1 MTLISLIRIF
11 KDGPAVSLNGSPTVS
26 PVTAALW
33 VSEPFPPKIPPS
45 MYFLA
50 LSQAPAAF
58 DIKRASI
65 TPETVTPARTP
76 PSISGPPTKP
86 TITGVD
92 TASSPGMIISLI
104 AALVAIST
112 HFANNEE
119 VTINFDPENGEL
131 RVFTVKKISKNPKY
145 PASEIS
151 LSDAKKIDVAAA
163 YGNYIEI
170 DLPSKTLGRIAAQ
183 AAKQVIL
190 KKVKN
195 AEQEKNYVFFTSKLG
210 EIVSGALRRFGPN
223 HSIIF
228 ESNKTE
234 ILLPEREM
242 LPGETFVR
250 GDRIKASVIRVLR
263 ETYGPQVIVSRI
275 NNIFLAKLLETE
287 IPEIANGN
295 IEIKDIVRQPGER
308 AKIAVL
314 AKEKDIDPIGACI
327 GLKGNRILS
336 ISKELFGEKYIIY
349 SGYNNLRAICFP

>member
-1 MTLISLIRIF
+1 M
-11 KDGPAVSLNGSPTVS
+11 KVNV
-26 PVTAALW
+26 
-33 VSEPFPPKIPPS
+33 
-45 MYFLA
+45 
-50 LSQAPAAF
+50 LSI
-58 DIKRASI
+58 IKQLSKER
-65 TPETVTPARTP
+65 
-76 PSISGPPTKP
+76 
-86 TITGVD
+86 GVD
-92 TASSPGMIISLI
+92 TDVIVNAIKESLKVASSNY
-104 AALVAIST
+104 
-112 HFANNEE
+112 FANNEE

-195 AEQEKNYVFFTSKLG
+195 AEQEKIYVFFTSKLG

-336 ISKELFGEKYIIY
+336 ISKELFGEKIDVIEWSDDPTTYAKSALNPAKVDSVSISNKKDKILKANVSRDQFSLAIGKKGTNVRLASRLTGWKIEII
-349 SGYNNLRAICFP
+349 NE

>member
-1 MTLISLIRIF
+1 M
-11 KDGPAVSLNGSPTVS
+11 KVNVLNII
-26 PVTAALW
+26 
-33 VSEPFPPKIPPS
+33 KQ
-45 MYFLA
+45 
-50 LSQAPAAF
+50 LS
-58 DIKRASI
+58 KER
-65 TPETVTPARTP
+65 
-76 PSISGPPTKP
+76 
-86 TITGVD
+86 GVD
-92 TASSPGMIISLI
+92 TDVIVNAIKESLKVVSSNYF
-104 AALVAIST
+104 V
-112 HFANNEE
+112 NNEE
-119 VTINFDPENGEL
+119 VTITFDPKNGEL
-131 RVFTVKKISKNPKY
+131 RVFTVKKISKNQND

-151 LSDAKKIDVAAA
+151 LSEAKKIDVAAA

-170 DLPSKTLGRIAAQ
+170 DLPSKTLDRIAAQ

-195 AEQEKNYVFFTSKLG
+195 AEQEKIYIFFTSKLG
-210 EIVSGALRRFGPN
+210 EILSGVLRRFGPN

-228 ESNKTE
+228 EYNKTE

-242 LPGETFVR
+242 LPGETFVK

-263 ETYGPQVIVSRI
+263 ETYGPQVIVSRTD
-275 NNIFLAKLLETE
+275 NIFLAKLLEKE

-336 ISKELFGEKYIIY
+336 ISKELFGEKIDVIEWSDDPTTYAKSALNPAKVDSVSISNKKDKI
-349 SGYNNLRAICFP
+349 LRAIVSRDQFSLAIGKKGTNVRLASRLTGWKIEINNE

>member
-1 MTLISLIRIF
+1 
-11 KDGPAVSLNGSPTVS
+11 
-26 PVTAALW
+26 
-33 VSEPFPPKIPPS
+33 
-45 MYFLA
+45 
-50 LSQAPAAF
+50 LSI
-58 DIKRASI
+58 IKQLSKER
-65 TPETVTPARTP
+65 
-76 PSISGPPTKP
+76 
-86 TITGVD
+86 GVD
-92 TASSPGMIISLI
+92 TDVIVNAIKESLKVASSNY
-104 AALVAIST
+104 
-112 HFANNEE
+112 FANNEE

-195 AEQEKNYVFFTSKLG
+195 AEQEKIYVFFTSKLG

-336 ISKELFGEKYIIY
+336 ISKELFGEKIDVIEWSDDPTTYAKSALNPAKVDSVSISNKKDKILKANVSRDQFSLAIGKKGTNVRLASRLTGWKIEII
-349 SGYNNLRAICFP
+349 NE

>member
-1 MTLISLIRIF
+1 M
-11 KDGPAVSLNGSPTVS
+11 KVNV
-26 PVTAALW
+26 
-33 VSEPFPPKIPPS
+33 
-45 MYFLA
+45 
-50 LSQAPAAF
+50 LSI
-58 DIKRASI
+58 IKQLSKER
-65 TPETVTPARTP
+65 
-76 PSISGPPTKP
+76 
-86 TITGVD
+86 GVD
-92 TASSPGMIISLI
+92 TDVIVNAIKESLKVASSNY
-104 AALVAIST
+104 
-112 HFANNEE
+112 FANNEE

-151 LSDAKKIDVAAA
+151 LSEAKKIDVAAA

-195 AEQEKNYVFFTSKLG
+195 AEQEKIYVFFTSKLG

-336 ISKELFGEKYIIY
+336 ISKELFGEKIDVIEWSDDPTTYAKSALNPAKVDSVSISNKKDKILKANVSRDQFSLAIGKKGTNVRLASRLTGWKIEII
-349 SGYNNLRAICFP
+349 NE

>member
-1 MTLISLIRIF
+1 
-11 KDGPAVSLNGSPTVS
+11 V
-26 PVTAALW
+26 
-33 VSEPFPPKIPPS
+33 
-45 MYFLA
+45 
-50 LSQAPAAF
+50 
-58 DIKRASI
+58 
-65 TPETVTPARTP
+65 
-76 PSISGPPTKP
+76 
-86 TITGVD
+86 
-92 TASSPGMIISLI
+92 ASSNY
-104 AALVAIST
+104 
-112 HFANNEE
+112 FANNEE

-151 LSDAKKIDVAAA
+151 LSEAKKIDVAAA

-195 AEQEKNYVFFTSKLG
+195 AEQEKIYVFFTSKLG

-263 ETYGPQVIVSRI
+263 ETYGPQVIVSRTD
-275 NNIFLAKLLETE
+275 NIFLAKLLETE

-295 IEIKDIVRQPGER
+295 
-308 AKIAVL
+308 
-314 AKEKDIDPIGACI
+314 
-327 GLKGNRILS
+327 N
-336 ISKELFGEKYIIY
+336 
-349 SGYNNLRAICFP
+349 

>member
-1 MTLISLIRIF
+1 M
-11 KDGPAVSLNGSPTVS
+11 KVNV
-26 PVTAALW
+26 
-33 VSEPFPPKIPPS
+33 
-45 MYFLA
+45 
-50 LSQAPAAF
+50 LSI
-58 DIKRASI
+58 IKQLSKER
-65 TPETVTPARTP
+65 
-76 PSISGPPTKP
+76 
-86 TITGVD
+86 GVD
-92 TASSPGMIISLI
+92 TDVIVNAIKESLKVASSNY
-104 AALVAIST
+104 
-112 HFANNEE
+112 FANNEE

-195 AEQEKNYVFFTSKLG
+195 AEQEKIYVLFTSKLG

-250 GDRIKASVIRVLR
+250 GDRIKASVTRVLR

-336 ISKELFGEKYIIY
+336 ISKELFGEKIDVIEWSDDPTTYAKSALNPAKVDSVSISNKKDKILKANVSRDQFSLAIGKKGTNVRLASRLTGWKIEII
-349 SGYNNLRAICFP
+349 NE